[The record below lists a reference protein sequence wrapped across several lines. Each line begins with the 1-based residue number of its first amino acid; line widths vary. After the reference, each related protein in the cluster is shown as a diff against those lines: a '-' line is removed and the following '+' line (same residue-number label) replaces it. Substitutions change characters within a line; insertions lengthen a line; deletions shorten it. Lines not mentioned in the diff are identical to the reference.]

1 MASDNL
7 EDVLIQSGVD
17 SALTS
22 SLMMEGWSCQ
32 SFRMAAADIQGFED
46 VLQERSSS
54 TPLSVFQ
61 KACLRT
67 AFQSLQPQHGPSASA
82 LSTPTLSTTTP
93 AGSWAE
99 AFPPKLENAVLQA
112 MKQKFMA
119 NYPSELIH
127 ADLFPSTRLV
137 SLVHDQLSKKVWKWV
152 PWKYRISL
160 TRSEEIS
167 SNRAQKMPKID
178 HLGLHSLLFDDPPS
192 IDVSNNA
199 MGVNSIRNMLEVHDR
214 AIALCQG
221 AHLANLKAYT
231 HKFIGF
237 LTAKYDG
244 DLRNP
249 SVLEAQHAD
258 QKIWTVIAE
267 LMERGWNMD
276 DCLHEMTNLR
286 HDLPSLLQPRP
297 RVFKPLPSPSSQT
310 ASPRGDGPKGK
321 GQGKSKGK
329 QNSGKSKGKVQWLT
343 EIQRDGG
350 FKQLCMR
357 YQVDSV
363 ETLPVHD
370 VDPVQDFAPPRDSF
384 TQGRLPQ
391 PEQDLLRVASSGK
404 VGYGAASPSC
414 CEYSR
419 LKLRDDDGPKALRS
433 PEHLSGL
440 PNLTPWELQRVQ
452 ESFMMLSRCVE
463 VLTLVFQAGG
473 HVHLEQPLNA
483 MSWLEKVVRQFLQ
496 LIGAS
501 CINVAACAYEMDVYK
516 AWMFASSFT
525 GLRPLGCICQ
535 HPPNSHVRLQG
546 LRDDSGAFASR
557 ATAQYPQKLAQLF
570 ANLVAPLLDT
580 SALDLQW
587 SSLDALMPTKHLS
600 EYPFAQIDGGGAFSH
615 PDWSQDNRQEHDWF
629 KMLRTSWMNRIIS
642 ERLDKIL
649 LAHVAS
655 GNPSP
660 PFSMETLTPFKDD
673 LEKFLEL
680 TSPTGRVLKKI
691 YH

>member
-1 MASDNL
+1 VMEPRPKTSKVDVVPLDVDEVLVGRYRAVVHALVRAGDD
-7 EDVLIQSGVD
+7 EDWRPRWQGMVIFY
-17 SALTS
+17 
-22 SLMMEGWSCQ
+22 
-32 SFRMAAADIQGFED
+32 SFVGIPKG
-46 VLQERSSS
+46 L
-54 TPLSVFQ
+54 P
-61 KACLRT
+61 
-67 AFQSLQPQHGPSASA
+67 PHGIS
-82 LSTPTLSTTTP
+82 
-93 AGSWAE
+93 
-99 AFPPKLENAVLQA
+99 A

-167 SNRAQKMPKID
+167 SNRAQKMSKID

-267 LMERGWNMD
+267 LMERG
-276 DCLHEMTNLR
+276 
-286 HDLPSLLQPRP
+286 
-297 RVFKPLPSPSSQT
+297 
-310 ASPRGDGPKGK
+310 K

-357 YQVDSV
+357 YQ
-363 ETLPVHD
+363 
-370 VDPVQDFAPPRDSF
+370 
-384 TQGRLPQ
+384 
-391 PEQDLLRVASSGK
+391 

-463 VLTLVFQAGG
+463 VLTLVFQAG
-473 HVHLEQPLNA
+473 
-483 MSWLEKVVRQFLQ
+483 
-496 LIGAS
+496 
-501 CINVAACAYEMDVYK
+501 
-516 AWMFASSFT
+516 
-525 GLRPLGCICQ
+525 
-535 HPPNSHVRLQG
+535 

-557 ATAQYPQKLAQLF
+557 
-570 ANLVAPLLDT
+570 
-580 SALDLQW
+580 
-587 SSLDALMPTKHLS
+587 
-600 EYPFAQIDGGGAFSH
+600 
-615 PDWSQDNRQEHDWF
+615 DNRQEHDWF
-629 KMLRTSWMNRIIS
+629 KTLRTSWMNRIIS

-660 PFSMETLTPFKDD
+660 PFSMEILTPFKDD
-673 LEKFLEL
+673 LEKFLEAHGHPPDW
-680 TSPTGRVLKKI
+680 SVSSSQFDIKQYPHWRI
-691 YH
+691 

>member
-1 MASDNL
+1 MHLFEGFLYGVSAPRAPLQWLVSHQIALSEVLYYCFGYSPNVRDVFCSLILRDFSFHLRVGAMASDNL
-7 EDVLIQSGVD
+7 EDVLTKSGVD
-17 SALTS
+17 SALTN
-22 SLMMEGWSCQ
+22 SLMMEGWTSQ
-32 SFRMAAADIQGFED
+32 SFRMAAADSQGFED
-46 VLQERSSS
+46 VLQEWSSS
-54 TPLSVFQ
+54 HPLSVLQ

-67 AFQSLQPQHGPSASA
+67 AFQSLQPQQGPSASA
-82 LSTPTLSTTTP
+82 FSTPPVSTTTP

-137 SLVHDQLSKKVWKWV
+137 SLVHDQLTKKVWKWV

-192 IDVSNNA
+192 LDVSNNA

-258 QKIWTVIAE
+258 QKVWTVIAE

-297 RVFKPLPSPSSQT
+297 RVFKPLPAPSSQT

-329 QNSGKSKGKVQWLT
+329 QNSGKSKGKTQWVT

-357 YQVDSV
+357 YQVGKCQNPNCSFQH
-363 ETLPVHD
+363 LCAYPVD
-370 VDPVQDFAPPRDSF
+370 
-384 TQGRLPQ
+384 
-391 PEQDLLRVASSGK
+391 GK
-404 VGYGAASPSC
+404 ACGKNHG
-414 CEYSR
+414 
-419 LKLRDDDGPKALRS
+419 
-433 PEHLSGL
+433 
-440 PNLTPWELQRVQ
+440 
-452 ESFMMLSRCVE
+452 
-463 VLTLVFQAGG
+463 
-473 HVHLEQPLNA
+473 A
-483 MSWLEKVVRQFLQ
+483 MSH
-496 LIGAS
+496 
-501 CINVAACAYEMDVYK
+501 
-516 AWMFASSFT
+516 FA
-525 GLRPLGCICQ
+525 
-535 HPPNSHVRLQG
+535 
-546 LRDDSGAFASR
+546 
-557 ATAQYPQKLAQLF
+557 
-570 ANLVAPLLDT
+570 
-580 SALDLQW
+580 
-587 SSLDALMPTKHLS
+587 
-600 EYPFAQIDGGGAFSH
+600 
-615 PDWSQDNRQEHDWF
+615 
-629 KMLRTSWMNRIIS
+629 
-642 ERLDKIL
+642 
-649 LAHVAS
+649 
-655 GNPSP
+655 
-660 PFSMETLTPFKDD
+660 TP
-673 LEKFLEL
+673 
-680 TSPTGRVLKKI
+680 
-691 YH
+691 H

>member
-1 MASDNL
+1 MVIFYSS
-7 EDVLIQSGVD
+7 VGIPK
-17 SALTS
+17 ALPPH
-22 SLMMEGWSCQ
+22 G
-32 SFRMAAADIQGFED
+32 I
-46 VLQERSSS
+46 
-54 TPLSVFQ
+54 SV
-61 KACLRT
+61 
-67 AFQSLQPQHGPSASA
+67 
-82 LSTPTLSTTTP
+82 TPTSTRTQCIGSLNPDIEHYHASRVLGRSLSSQIGECRV
-93 AGSWAE
+93 AGDE
-99 AFPPKLENAVLQA
+99 TKIHGQL
-112 MKQKFMA
+112 
-119 NYPSELIH
+119 SELIH

-199 MGVNSIRNMLEVHDR
+199 MGVNSIRNLLGVHDR

-357 YQVDSV
+357 YQVGKCQ
-363 ETLPVHD
+363 TPNCGFQHLCAYPVD
-370 VDPVQDFAPPRDSF
+370 
-384 TQGRLPQ
+384 
-391 PEQDLLRVASSGK
+391 GK
-404 VGYGAASPSC
+404 ACGKNHG
-414 CEYSR
+414 
-419 LKLRDDDGPKALRS
+419 
-433 PEHLSGL
+433 
-440 PNLTPWELQRVQ
+440 
-452 ESFMMLSRCVE
+452 
-463 VLTLVFQAGG
+463 
-473 HVHLEQPLNA
+473 A
-483 MSWLEKVVRQFLQ
+483 MSH
-496 LIGAS
+496 
-501 CINVAACAYEMDVYK
+501 
-516 AWMFASSFT
+516 FA
-525 GLRPLGCICQ
+525 
-535 HPPNSHVRLQG
+535 
-546 LRDDSGAFASR
+546 
-557 ATAQYPQKLAQLF
+557 
-570 ANLVAPLLDT
+570 
-580 SALDLQW
+580 
-587 SSLDALMPTKHLS
+587 
-600 EYPFAQIDGGGAFSH
+600 
-615 PDWSQDNRQEHDWF
+615 
-629 KMLRTSWMNRIIS
+629 
-642 ERLDKIL
+642 
-649 LAHVAS
+649 
-655 GNPSP
+655 
-660 PFSMETLTPFKDD
+660 TP
-673 LEKFLEL
+673 
-680 TSPTGRVLKKI
+680 
-691 YH
+691 H